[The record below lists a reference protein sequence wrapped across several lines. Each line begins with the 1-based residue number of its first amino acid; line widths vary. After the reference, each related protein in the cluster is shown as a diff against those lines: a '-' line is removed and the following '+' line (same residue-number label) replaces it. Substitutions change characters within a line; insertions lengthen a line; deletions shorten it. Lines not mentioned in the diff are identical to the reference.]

1 MLFNNWKNHALALKA
16 NWNNSIKDNLKLS
29 NNVNKRI
36 FKRRYWLT
44 ARQKSIR
51 TKSWIITG
59 HGKSKG
65 ITLRLADVKQWP
77 SWSVFLDVDRSR
89 SLSVLG
95 GAIPILIAKLIFSYI
110 PSEAGR
116 NNVMYSACGWTFH
129 SLKSTCNRFK
139 QGTQVDSLGSSS
151 RLTIHTFFNPKR
163 PIIGFSVT
171 PH

>member
-1 MLFNNWKNHALALKA
+1 MLFNNWNNHALALKA
-16 NWNNSIKDNLKLS
+16 NWNNSIKENLKLS
-29 NNVNKRI
+29 NNVN
-36 FKRRYWLT
+36 KRRYWLT

-89 SLSVLG
+89 SLSVLW
-95 GAIPILIAKLIFSYI
+95 GAIPILIAKLISSYI
-110 PSEAGR
+110 SSEAAR
-116 NNVMYSACGWTFH
+116 NTFMYSACGWTFH
-129 SLKSTCNRFK
+129 SLKSTCNRSK

-151 RLTIHTFFNPKR
+151 RLTIHTFFNPKS